1 MTNTFVT
8 TRKLEIVKVNV
19 KGCAT
24 LFVYGKTNTEVFELI
39 RDIFS
44 NGDGEPRCI
53 PASYNGKKR
62 GRKPNSQKVQAD
74 PVAV

>member
-44 NGDGEPRCI
+44 LNL
-53 PASYNGKKR
+53 
-62 GRKPNSQKVQAD
+62 
-74 PVAV
+74 